1 MTDDATPTGTERP
14 GSTIFQTLGFRII
27 EQREGYAKLHCPVL
41 DAYTIGNGQLQG
53 GFYAVMLDAAM
64 AVASAGQLSTATLQI
79 NLLRPAFTGQVL
91 TVTGEVVRKG
101 RRVLYAE
108 GEVRGEDGKLIAR
121 GNQTGLPLR
130 LIPLET
136 EGAPAS

>member
-1 MTDDATPTGTERP
+1 MTDASPTTTERP
-14 GSTIFQTLGFRII
+14 RSNLFETLGFEII
-27 EQREGYAKLHCPVL
+27 EQRDGYAELRCPVL
-41 DAYTIGNGQLQG
+41 DEYTIGNGQLQG

-64 AVASAGQLSTATLQI
+64 AVASEGQLSTATLQI
-79 NLLRPAFTGQVL
+79 NLLRPAFTGQQL

-130 LIPLET
+130 LIPLEA
-136 EGAPAS
+136 EGAPPK